1 MTSLWCYLVHPP
13 VNWGSNGQT
22 LTQNIT
28 KHVHIS
34 LSLSLCVFFLV
45 KHIEGKN
52 ARLWCEVFQVQLG
65 YQQGNHVDCHQGKV
79 DYRSHTHT
87 HWRPHLN
94 QEQQPP
100 RTKFRRFGHVTHH
113 VWHQIDGTDGHQR
126 PFLSTANILI
136 LRILCKQGSW
146 YSHSW
151 AKHRHIAA
159 LAANRWMQL
168 GIIMLDMKSK

>member
-1 MTSLWCYLVHPP
+1 MTSLWCYLAHPP

-34 LSLSLCVFFLV
+34 LSLSHCVCFSLSNILKEKMHDCDV
-45 KHIEGKN
+45 KSSKSSWATNKECTWIAIRE
-52 ARLWCEVFQVQLG
+52 
-65 YQQGNHVDCHQGKV
+65 
-79 DYRSHTHT
+79 RSTIDHTHT
-87 HWRPHLN
+87 HSRPHLN
-94 QEQQPP
+94 QEQQPQ

-159 LAANRWMQL
+159 LAASRWMQL